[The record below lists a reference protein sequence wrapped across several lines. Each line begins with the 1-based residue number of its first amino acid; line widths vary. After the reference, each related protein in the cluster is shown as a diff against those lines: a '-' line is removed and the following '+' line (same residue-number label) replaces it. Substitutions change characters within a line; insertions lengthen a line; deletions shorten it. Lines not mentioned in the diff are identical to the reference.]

1 MTGTGPHSSG
11 RRSRRAFLATVGT
24 GVTLSTSGCTELFT
38 EVASWGDQLSVT
50 ITTVPDDDDRQSNG
64 IFKHLAS
71 SLRAAGIDV
80 TPDLRTTAQFE
91 KKVLIDQDFDIFVGR
106 YPGTPRPD
114 GLYELFHSTFAYEPG
129 WQNPYGV
136 TNIDLDE
143 RLEQLRHATGTDRT
157 TAIESV
163 FDSFLATKPFVPV
176 CAPAA
181 YYAVNDEE
189 FTGWDRQSF
198 RTRLGYVDLDPAAD
212 VDQFDGLVTDARP
225 TQNLNPLATHYR
237 HTGAITS
244 LLYDSLATQSGDGLS
259 PWMARDWEWQDGR
272 LTATMRPDLTCHDG
286 EPLTAED
293 VAFTFEFL
301 TDLSLGRAD
310 SPVPAPRFRRETSA
324 VTSATALDDQTVECT
339 VDASREVATSVLT
352 VPILPEHVWRPLVDE
367 LDEETAST
375 ATWLREELMAESLSH
390 VGSGPYQFE
399 SWVQGDQLTLGRF
412 DEHFS
417 VEDPDLPGV
426 PVESLVLRNAS
437 NGSVAIEMVDAG
449 DASALVTPIE
459 ADVIGET
466 QEMETATR
474 ITDPGW
480 AYYQIGFNTQK
491 HPFSNHRFRR
501 AVASLIDRQWL
512 AETVFHGHAQP
523 LSVPKVDT
531 SAMDDYAWEGADPE
545 TPFVGTDGEV
555 DVEAA
560 RDLFR
565 EASFEY
571 NDSDELV
578 VGN

>member
-1 MTGTGPHSSG
+1 MTGTGPPSSG
-11 RRSRRAFLATVGT
+11 RHPRRAFLAAVGT
-24 GVTLSTSGCTELFT
+24 GATLSVSGCTELFT
-38 EVASWGDQLSVT
+38 EVSSWGDQLSVT

-64 IFKHLAS
+64 IFKHLES
-71 SLRAAGIDV
+71 SLQAAGIDV

-91 KKVLIDQDFDIFVGR
+91 EKVLIDQEFDIFVGR
-106 YPGTPRPD
+106 YPGIPQPD

-143 RLEQLRHATGTDRT
+143 RLEALRHATGTDRT
-157 TAIESV
+157 AAIESV
-163 FDSFLATKPFVPV
+163 FDSFIDTKPFVPI
-176 CAPAA
+176 CAPST
-181 YYAVNDEE
+181 YYAVNRDQ

-198 RTRLGYVDLDPAAD
+198 RTRLGYVDLDP
-212 VDQFDGLVTDARP
+212 VDGVDRFDGRVTDARP
-225 TQNLNPLATHYR
+225 LQNQNPLAVNYR

-244 LLYDSLATQSGDGLS
+244 LLYDSLATRSGDGLS
-259 PWMARDWEWQDGR
+259 PWMARDWEWRDGR
-272 LTATMRPDLTCHDG
+272 LTATLRSDLTCHDG
-286 EPLTAED
+286 ESLTADD

-301 TDLSLGRAD
+301 ADLSLGRAD
-310 SPVPAPRFRRETSA
+310 SPVPAPRFRRETSM
-324 VTSATALDDQTVECT
+324 VSSATAIDDETVECT
-339 VDASREVATSVLT
+339 VDASSEVATSVLT

-375 ATWLREELMAESLSH
+375 ATWLREELMNEEISR
-390 VGSGPYQFE
+390 VGTGPYRFE
-399 SWVQGDQLTLGRF
+399 GWMEGDQLTLARF

-417 VEDPDLPGV
+417 ADEPDLPSV

-437 NGSVAIEMVDAG
+437 NGSVAIEMVDDG
-449 DASALVTPIE
+449 RASALVTPIE

-466 QEMETATR
+466 QEMETAAR
-474 ITDPGW
+474 ISDPGW

-523 LSVPKVDT
+523 LSVPKVDS
-531 SAMDDYAWEGADPE
+531 SAMDDYAWTGADPE

-555 DVEAA
+555 DGEAA
-560 RDLFR
+560 RELFR
-565 EASFEY
+565 KASFEY
-571 NDSDELV
+571 NDSGELV
-578 VGN
+578 VDD